1 MASFL
6 LMKSINKLLRNKQ
19 IYQNSKQSISYLLT
33 KLKDKKLIRIN
44 GKDSYDYIQG
54 LVQKLYL

>member
-19 IYQNSKQSISYLLT
+19 IYQKSKQSISYLLT
-33 KLKDKKLIRIN
+33 KLNDKKLIRIN

-54 LVQKLYL
+54 MVQ

>member
-19 IYQNSKQSISYLLT
+19 IHQKSKQSISYLLT
-33 KLKDKKLIRIN
+33 KLVDKKLIRIN

-54 LVQKLYL
+54 MVQ

>member
-19 IYQNSKQSISYLLT
+19 IYQKSKQSISYLLT
-33 KLKDKKLIRIN
+33 KLVDKKLIRIN

-54 LVQKLYL
+54 MVQ